1 MKELRV
7 ARLLIHSPPPT
18 SFVNGSKNGRLCH
31 HLWVIFC
38 TLGKSHCFSIFL
50 WKTWDIIFDSNW
62 YLGWYFYLLNFPD
75 FEYFFFLFSFFLSG
89 DFLFFWGGVSERWI
103 SRRNV
108 VRFYLLSVKV
118 ELFDPCT
125 VSFLPPV
132 GFKEASL
139 IGPSLRSIIP
149 PLNESYIP
157 SILNSAAPV
166 FADLN
171 IHTQLQQFQGKSTAV
186 PTEMSTVSFI
196 SMANQNSW

>member
-1 MKELRV
+1 M
-7 ARLLIHSPPPT
+7 
-18 SFVNGSKNGRLCH
+18 G
-31 HLWVIFC
+31 
-38 TLGKSHCFSIFL
+38 
-50 WKTWDIIFDSNW
+50 
-62 YLGWYFYLLNFPD
+62 
-75 FEYFFFLFSFFLSG
+75 
-89 DFLFFWGGVSERWI
+89 GGVSERWI

-157 SILNSAAPV
+157 SILNSAAPD

-171 IHTQLQQFQGKSTAV
+171 IHTQFQQFQGKSTAV
-186 PTEMSTVSFI
+186 PMEMSTVSFI
-196 SMANQNSW
+196 SMANQNS

>member
-1 MKELRV
+1 MSHILHTWKVALFLHFPLKNMGYYFWFELISRM
-7 ARLLIHSPPPT
+7 
-18 SFVNGSKNGRLCH
+18 
-31 HLWVIFC
+31 
-38 TLGKSHCFSIFL
+38 IFL
-50 WKTWDIIFDSNW
+50 SLEFSWLWI
-62 YLGWYFYLLNFPD
+62 
-75 FEYFFFLFSFFLSG
+75 FFFLFSFFLSG
-89 DFLFFWGGVSERWI
+89 DFLFFWGGGVSERWI